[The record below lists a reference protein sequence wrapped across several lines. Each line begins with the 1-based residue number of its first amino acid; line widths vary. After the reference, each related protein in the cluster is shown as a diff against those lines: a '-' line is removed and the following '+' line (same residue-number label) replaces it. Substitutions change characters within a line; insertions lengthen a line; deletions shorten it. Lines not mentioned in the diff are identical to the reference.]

1 MLTPKRQRR
10 LIRSAV
16 FVALLTALPT
26 LPLSPSTTSDLLVPG
41 PAETSVSRV
50 PFEARTAT
58 LRIQKAVDD
67 RRYADALRDLA
78 QFASAAP
85 QLYTVNNYDYLRA
98 RLLHRTGDL
107 AGARTMYEQVMQ
119 RPGGQMFAPYCLK
132 YLAELARQEAQSGN
146 QAACQEEQRRL
157 TELTQRFGA
166 HPAARGA
173 RQRLAE
179 SYAAAGDLDRA
190 IAVYRQLASQS
201 REYEARLGV
210 LLRRVGQEAEAQILF
225 RRLLASG
232 KDDAALLA
240 AEQLDAQEDSSLLPA
255 QRLVRARLYLAN
267 RHTEGAKRH
276 FRALVEHVPPVA
288 QRAEA
293 LWSLGRAFFI
303 EENWDEAVRWF
314 DRAHREYPT
323 SPEGEKGY
331 YQAGHALQNAGR
343 YREAVARYEAFI
355 AAYPDSEFIGGAHL
369 NAIDALRLAGDFKAA
384 LEWCDRA
391 EKRFPRELVGVTARF
406 QRAKIFMSQGN
417 WRAALSV
424 LEDMQ
429 RLPLHRRGP
438 GSTDAS
444 EVTFLRGLCLER
456 LERFAEAIEVYL
468 SLPDTRTSYY
478 GQQATERLL
487 ALAEN
492 PKARALVAQH
502 LERFRQSQTKDA
514 LHQALRLT
522 LDPQVR
528 RSLLDRLETIYRRL
542 PAYARAWQV
551 SVPEL
556 GRQVILR
563 AEAAPAERN
572 PVEEL
577 CFLRLYDDALP
588 FLNAGTGQ
596 ALTQAVYAA
605 RGNEAWKAM
614 AYGEQAFATLPEDF
628 RLEVMPRLV
637 AELLYPA
644 PYRDELVEQAQRRGI
659 DPRLLLAIARQES
672 RFNPTAKSPVGARG
686 MFQFIAATAE
696 KIAQKL
702 GLLDVVQTDLYKP
715 RFAITFAAQYVA
727 DLFALFPDHPA
738 AVVAAYNGGETA
750 VARWCAR
757 AGVDN
762 RARFASEVGYA
773 ETKDYVFKV
782 MTNYCCYRLL
792 LDENLRP
799 QRW

>member
-1 MLTPKRQRR
+1 MLTPERQR
-10 LIRSAV
+10 LLTRSAV
-16 FVALLTALPT
+16 FVALLTTLPT
-26 LPLSPSTTSDLLVPG
+26 LPVPPGTTSDLPAPG
-41 PAETSVSRV
+41 PAETSVSHA

-78 QFASAAP
+78 RFASAAP

-107 AGARTMYEQVMQ
+107 AGARTLYEQVMQ

-132 YLAELARQEAQSGN
+132 YLAELARQEVQSGN
-146 QAACQEEQRRL
+146 RAASREEQRWL
-157 TELTQRFGA
+157 TELMQRFGI
-166 HPAARGA
+166 HPAARSS
-173 RQRLAE
+173 RLRLAE
-179 SYAAAGDLDRA
+179 SYATTGQLDRA
-190 IAVYRQLASQS
+190 IALYRQMASQS

-210 LLRRVGQEAEAQILF
+210 LLRRVGQEAEAQALF
-225 RRLLASG
+225 RRLLATG

-240 AEQLDAQEDSSLLPA
+240 AEQLDAQGDTTLPPA
-255 QRLVRARLYLAN
+255 QRLARARLYLAN

-276 FRALVEHVPPVA
+276 FRALVEQVPAIPE
-288 QRAEA
+288 RPEA

-303 EENWDEAVRWF
+303 EENWDEAIRWL
-314 DRAHREYPT
+314 DRAHEEYPT

-331 YQAGHALQNAGR
+331 YQVGHALQNAGR
-343 YREAVARYEAFI
+343 YQEAVARYEAFI
-355 AAYPDSEFIGGAHL
+355 AAYPNSEFLGGAHL
-369 NAIDALRLAGDFKAA
+369 NAIDALRLAGDLKAA

-391 EKRFPRELVGVTARF
+391 EKRFPRELAGVTARF
-406 QRAKIFMSQGN
+406 QRAKIFMSQSN

-424 LEDMQ
+424 LEDLQ

-438 GSTDAS
+438 GSTNSS

-468 SLPDTRTSYY
+468 LLPDTRTSYY
-478 GQQATERLL
+478 GQQATGQLL
-487 ALAEN
+487 ALAGN
-492 PKARALVAQH
+492 PKARALVAQQ
-502 LERFRQSQTKDA
+502 LGRFRQSQTRDG

-522 LDPQVR
+522 PDPEVR
-528 RSLLDRLETIYRRL
+528 RDLLGQLETVYRQL

-551 SVPEL
+551 SVPEP

-563 AEAAPAERN
+563 AEAAPASRN
-572 PVEEL
+572 LAEEL
-577 CFLRLYDDALP
+577 SFLRLYDDALP
-588 FLNAGTGQ
+588 FLEGGRGP
-596 ALTQAVYAA
+596 ALAQAVYAG
-605 RGNEAWKAM
+605 RGNQAWKAM
-614 AYGEQAFATLPEDF
+614 AYGEPTFGALPEDF

-644 PYRDELVEQAQRRGI
+644 PYRDELVEHAQRRGV

-672 RFNPTAKSPVGARG
+672 RFNPTVKSPVGARG

-696 KIAQKL
+696 QVAQKL
-702 GLLDVVQTDLYKP
+702 GLPDVTQTDLYEP
-715 RFAITFAAQYVA
+715 RFAVQFAAQYVA
-727 DLFALFPDHPA
+727 DLFTLFPNHPA

-757 AGVDN
+757 AGVDDQ
-762 RARFASEVGYA
+762 ARFASEVGYA

-782 MTNYCCYRLL
+782 MTNYRCYRQLF
-792 LDENLRP
+792 DENLRP